1 MLKYPTMTEKHKDIS
16 LRNIEYYGMFET
28 FDKLYIQS
36 QNNVVFD
43 DLMSLI
49 TSDEN
54 IRLAYRNIK
63 NNNGSLTCGV
73 DKKTIDFIKNMKLID
88 FVKLIKTKF
97 NNYQPQD
104 IRRIYILKSN
114 GKQRPNN

>member
-1 MLKYPTMTEKHKDIS
+1 MTEKHKDIS

-49 TSDEN
+49 TSDTN
-54 IRLAYRNIK
+54 INLLIEISRTIMVV
-63 NNNGSLTCGV
+63 SLV
-73 DKKTIDFIKNMKLID
+73 E
-88 FVKLIKTKF
+88 
-97 NNYQPQD
+97 
-104 IRRIYILKSN
+104 
-114 GKQRPNN
+114 

>member
-1 MLKYPTMTEKHKDIS
+1 MTEKHKNIS
-16 LRNIEYYGMFET
+16 LKNTEYYGMFET

-63 NNNGSLTCGV
+63 NNKGSLTYGV
-73 DKKTIDFIKNMKLID
+73 DKKTIDFVKNMKLID
-88 FVKLIKTKF
+88 FLELIKNKF
-97 NNYQPQD
+97 ENYQPQN
-104 IRRIYILKSN
+104 IRRI
-114 GKQRPNN
+114 